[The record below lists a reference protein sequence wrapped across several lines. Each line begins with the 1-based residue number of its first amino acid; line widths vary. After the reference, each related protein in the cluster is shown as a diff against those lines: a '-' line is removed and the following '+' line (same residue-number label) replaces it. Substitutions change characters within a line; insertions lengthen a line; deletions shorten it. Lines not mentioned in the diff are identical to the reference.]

1 MAIYGIGATYG
12 DEGDVSPEF
21 LARQAA
27 YIGWDEAD
35 APYFHQM
42 FRRITVSDILFIK
55 SYPPQQGL
63 IIKAVGV
70 VTEPQFV
77 AGADDMGVK
86 VGVDWRWTRGPLL
99 IGPLNDK
106 ADFMRRGSLFEE
118 LNPALQR
125 RVMSLIFG

>member
-12 DEGDVSPEF
+12 KSDDVSPVF

-27 YIGWDEAD
+27 YIGWSEAD
-35 APYFHQM
+35 APYFHQL

-55 SYPPQQGL
+55 SYPPRKGL

-77 AGADDMGVK
+77 AGDDDMGVK
-86 VGVDWRWTRGPLL
+86 VSVDWRWTHGPLVV
-99 IGPLNDK
+99 GPLNDK
-106 ADFMRRGSLFEE
+106 ADFMRSGSLFEE

-125 RVMSLIFG
+125 RVLSLIFG